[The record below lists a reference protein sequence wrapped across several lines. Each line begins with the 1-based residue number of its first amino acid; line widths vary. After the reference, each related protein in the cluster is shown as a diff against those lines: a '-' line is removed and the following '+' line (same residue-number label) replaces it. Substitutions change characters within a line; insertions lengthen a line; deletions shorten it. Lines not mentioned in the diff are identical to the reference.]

1 MPSKTKKHSKTPS
14 RQPNSDPSASPR
26 TPSLTPTLDSE
37 VSYEDFQSILEEA
50 SIRYPTLIGK
60 SAVIGRVTNVETE
73 SRGCKIWLSE
83 SSMLASSFA
92 PGSTVSVC
100 LPSSD
105 KRFSNSPLSSVAEEW
120 AQQFGLDTLG
130 QTTDEVGNYFA
141 LATVFPSCK
150 VLKNGVRLSSNLAHT
165 MGCPASGRA
174 VFVYAVQNQFL
185 NGQVN
190 GSYELHNREVKH
202 ISMRTCKELH
212 LELVPFKC
220 GVKLNR
226 DIFSKMNS
234 SVEKIRDRLENEVVS
249 SPKTPLSMP
258 KFSSPSISQLIS
270 PIYEDSMSS
279 SLNLNGSGVDLFDIK
294 EVLRDESAK
303 KILQT
308 CAASWLYSRNLL
320 CGNLVAIPI
329 MSEHF
334 VFLVVGANKMP
345 AEDTNEDL
353 SNERS
358 NSMHPLAS
366 ELVNNWSDA
375 FVINHE
381 TKVYL
386 YSSSNSASESF
397 QKRSFPCVQ
406 IESENVKAHTEHNIS
421 KLGGLSKEYT
431 ILKDIIVSS
440 SAKDGLSR
448 FGLRP
453 TKGVLLHGPPGTG
466 KTSLAQLCAH
476 DIGVNLFTVNGPEV
490 VSQNYGESE
499 QALHG
504 VFDSAS
510 QAAPA
515 VVFID
520 ELDAIAPA
528 RKDGGEELSQ
538 RMVATLLNLI
548 DGVSR
553 IDGLL
558 VIAATNR
565 PDSIEPALRRPGR
578 LDREIEIGV
587 SSPVQRLEILHT
599 LLNDTE
605 HSLSDLQVQHLAMA
619 THGFV
624 GADLAALC
632 NEAALVCLR
641 RYSKFKTSCDV
652 LHSSGTFTANEGRSD
667 VIVEVSGYSSNHRD
681 NSGNCS
687 DSASSYPSMVP
698 ISSEM
703 LPSFQVRGTVS
714 QTADNCQNGV
724 TSSSEGTFVLG
735 EECTLKVTFEDL
747 EKARMK
753 VRPSAMREVILEVP
767 KVKWED
773 VGGQKEVK
781 TQLMEAVE
789 WPQKHQE
796 AFKRIGTRPPT
807 GILMFGP
814 PGCSKTLMARA
825 VASEAGLNFLAVK
838 GPELFSKWVGESEK
852 AVRTLFAKARA
863 NAPSIIFFDEIDGLA
878 VIRGK
883 ESDGVSVSD
892 RVMSQLLVEL
902 DGLHQ
907 RVNVTVIAATNR
919 PDKIDPA
926 LLRPGRFDRLLYVG
940 PPNETDREQ
949 IFRIHLRKI
958 PCNSDVSTR
967 DLACLTEGCTGA
979 DISLICRE
987 AAISA
992 LEENLDSSE
1001 ITMQHLR
1008 TASRQVQPSDIQSY
1022 KELSTKF
1029 QRFVQSSAT
1038 EDRSGYQKCS
1048 SRSAWI
1054 WTLIKSITL
1063 FLRRFQTG
1071 LSQSK
1076 SPPSR

>member
-1 MPSKTKKHSKTPS
+1 MPSKTKTPS
-14 RQPNSDPSASPR
+14 RQPSASA
-26 TPSLTPTLDSE
+26 LTPTLDS
-37 VSYEDFQSILEEA
+37 DFQSILEEA
-50 SIRYPTLIGK
+50 SSRYPTLIGK
-60 SAVIGRVTNVETE
+60 SAFIGRVSDVETE
-73 SRGCKIWLSE
+73 STRGCKIWLSE
-83 SSMLASSFA
+83 STMLASSLP
-92 PGSTVSVC
+92 PGSTVSVSV
-100 LPSSD
+100 PSSG
-105 KRFSNSPLSSVAEEW
+105 KNPLISVAEEW
-120 AQQFGLDTLG
+120 VQQYGIDSLDHI
-130 QTTDEVGNYFA
+130 TTNQVGNYFA
-141 LATVFPSCK
+141 LATVFPSSK

-165 MGCPASGRA
+165 MGSPASGRL
-174 VFVYAVQNQFL
+174 VFVYAIQNKFL

-190 GSYELHNREVKH
+190 GSYELHNSEVKH
-202 ISMRTCKELH
+202 ISMHTCKELH
-212 LELVPFKC
+212 LELLPFKC
-220 GVKLNR
+220 GVKLNS
-226 DIFSKMNS
+226 DMFFTLNS
-234 SVEKIRDRLENEVVS
+234 SVEKSRKQLGNEIVS
-249 SPKTPLSMP
+249 SPKTPLPMP
-258 KFSSPSISQLIS
+258 RFSSPSASQLVS
-270 PIYEDSMSS
+270 PICEDSKST
-279 SLNLNGSGVDLFDIK
+279 SLNLNSAGVDSFDIN

-303 KILQT
+303 KLLQI
-308 CAASWLYSRNLL
+308 CAASWLCSRNLL

-329 MSEHF
+329 MSKYF
-334 VFLVVGANKMP
+334 VFLVKGANKMP
-345 AEDTNEDL
+345 ADYTNEDL
-353 SNERS
+353 TNGRS
-358 NSMHPLAS
+358 NSMHPPAS
-366 ELVNNWSDA
+366 ELVNHESDA
-375 FVINHE
+375 FVINYE
-381 TKVYL
+381 TKVCL
-386 YSSSNSASESF
+386 YSLSNSTLDSF
-397 QKRSFPCVQ
+397 QKRSLPSVQ
-406 IESENVKAHTEHNIS
+406 IESEDVKAQTEHNIS
-421 KLGGLSKEYT
+421 KLGGLSKEYA

-440 SAKDGLSR
+440 SVKDNLSS

-476 DIGVNLFTVNGPEV
+476 DIGVNLFTVNGPEI

-499 QALHG
+499 QAIHR

-548 DGVSR
+548 DGISR
-553 IDGLL
+553 VEGLL

-587 SSPVQRLEILHT
+587 PSPVQRLDILHT
-599 LLNDTE
+599 LLIESE
-605 HSLSDLQVQHLAMA
+605 HSLSDVQIQHLAMA

-641 RYSKFKTSCDV
+641 RYSKFNV
-652 LHSSGTFTANEGRSD
+652 VHSSRTFIANEGHSD
-667 VIVEVSGYSSNHRD
+667 IIVEESGCSRNYGDSSR
-681 NSGNCS
+681 NCS
-687 DSASSYPSMVP
+687 DFESSCASMVP
-698 ISSEM
+698 ISSEI
-703 LPSFQVRGTVS
+703 LSSCHVRAVS
-714 QTADNCQNGV
+714 ETADNFQNGV
-724 TSSSEGTFVLG
+724 NSSSEGMFIL
-735 EECTLKVTFEDL
+735 EEEFTLKVTFEDF

-767 KVKWED
+767 KVNWED
-773 VGGQKEVK
+773 VGGQREVK

-852 AVRTLFAKARA
+852 AVRSLFAKARA

-919 PDKIDPA
+919 PDKIDSA

-940 PPNETDREQ
+940 PPNETDREE

-958 PCNSDVSTR
+958 PCNSDVSIR

-992 LEENLDSSE
+992 LEENLDSSD
-1001 ITMQHLR
+1001 ITMQHLKN
-1008 TASRQVQPSDIQSY
+1008 AIRQVRPSDIQSY

-1029 QRFVQSSAT
+1029 QRLVQSSAT
-1038 EDRSGYQKCS
+1038 EDRSGYQQCS
-1048 SRSAWI
+1048 SRSTWI
-1054 WTLIKSITL
+1054 WLEFTIKVSSKWSIDCSIT
-1063 FLRRFQTG
+1063 FLAAARTDIV
-1071 LSQSK
+1071 LSAHDAADAMK
-1076 SPPSR
+1076 F